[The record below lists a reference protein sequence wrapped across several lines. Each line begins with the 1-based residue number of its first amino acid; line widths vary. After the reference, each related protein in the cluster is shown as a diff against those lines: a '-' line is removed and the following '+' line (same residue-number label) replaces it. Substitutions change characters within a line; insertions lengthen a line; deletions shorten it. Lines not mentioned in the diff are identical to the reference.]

1 MKLKKMMLPL
11 FAGALAL
18 SLAACS
24 DKDDDKKNNDA
35 ADEQA
40 FEEMEKK
47 LEEEQIKDDT
57 VVAVVNGEEIT
68 GKTYNTVLQSVQMD
82 VLQSGQDPTEGDMP
96 KNIQE
101 QTVDVLVNQALI
113 LQEAEKEDIKV
124 KDKEFDER
132 YEEYLEQ
139 VGGEEDALVEAL
151 KEEGQTLDMFKD
163 NVRESI
169 LFEKYQDQKIKV
181 EEVSKKE
188 IQKFYDELAAE
199 NEATEGEGKD
209 EEEEMPSLEELEE
222 NIKTV
227 LEQQSQQD
235 ALMKHVE
242 KLKESAKID
251 VKI

>member
-35 ADEQA
+35 ADEQE

-124 KDKEFDER
+124 KDKEFDES
-132 YEEYLEQ
+132 YEDYLEQ

-151 KEEGQTLDMFKD
+151 K
-163 NVRESI
+163 
-169 LFEKYQDQKIKV
+169 
-181 EEVSKKE
+181 
-188 IQKFYDELAAE
+188 
-199 NEATEGEGKD
+199 
-209 EEEEMPSLEELEE
+209 
-222 NIKTV
+222 
-227 LEQQSQQD
+227 
-235 ALMKHVE
+235 
-242 KLKESAKID
+242 
-251 VKI
+251 